1 MTCCFAGCR
10 RAGHSVRKSYGWSF
24 PIRTWPCRNTHRST
38 TQQTYRGVPQPLTHA
53 ASLAVENRWLP
64 GYREPVTTTTRKGSG
79 TTAHSSITGPGR
91 KFRDVPDVCAVFISS
106 FYIFK
111 GSLPL
116 YHVDR
121 VVRENGKTVDNG
133 FKEVYVNAK
142 IKDGSEVPELMKYLW
157 KTMRIMTSF
166 RWLPASDEG
175 PGKQRRDRKS
185 CVRL

>member
-1 MTCCFAGCR
+1 M
-10 RAGHSVRKSYGWSF
+10 
-24 PIRTWPCRNTHRST
+24 
-38 TQQTYRGVPQPLTHA
+38 
-53 ASLAVENRWLP
+53 
-64 GYREPVTTTTRKGSG
+64 
-79 TTAHSSITGPGR
+79 
-91 KFRDVPDVCAVFISS
+91 FISS

-166 RWLPASDEG
+166 R
-175 PGKQRRDRKS
+175 
-185 CVRL
+185 